1 MTITQLLTNYT
12 NNQLKELL
20 LEIDIISQADRPS
33 KIQKSKNL
41 ASVWVLSTL
50 RHDWSETS
58 RDIITAINQE
68 VINRFKADNQKL
80 EMYKGVDELIK
91 DFLEVYIG
99 AIPDPGVSWNSWKGI
114 SEAAKEDLIN
124 LINQLIQRQFN
135 ISLMM
140 PKKTKAR
147 LLSVEEIKANH
158 YRWIKSQECK

>member
-20 LEIDIISQADRPS
+20 LEIDIISQVDRPS

-41 ASVWVLSTL
+41 ANVWVLSTVQYSWNEVFA
-50 RHDWSETS
+50 DVKN
-58 RDIITAINQE
+58 AINQE

-80 EMYKGVDELIK
+80 GIYKGIDELIK

-99 AIPDPGVSWNSWKGI
+99 AVPDPGVGWNSWKGI

-140 PKKTKAR
+140 PKKTKAC
-147 LLSVEEIKANH
+147 LLSIEEIKANH
-158 YRWIKSQECK
+158 HRWIKSQECK